1 MAIDAPAA
9 VLGFAMSR
17 SYPLSIALLFVTGLA
32 STAAGASIATLLQ
45 TQSPG
50 RLRGRVMS
58 LQTLGIIGM
67 SPLGALLS
75 GALAQVA
82 DAPLAVGLCACAILV
97 FLGAVVL
104 TQPAWR
110 HIEGE
115 QA

>member
-1 MAIDAPAA
+1 
-9 VLGFAMSR
+9 
-17 SYPLSIALLFVTGLA
+17 
-32 STAAGASIATLLQ
+32 
-45 TQSPG
+45 
-50 RLRGRVMS
+50 MS

-75 GALAQVA
+75 GALAQVM

-97 FLGAVVL
+97 FLIAVVL

-115 QA
+115 QV